1 MFTSV
6 FLELSNQ
13 CNLAQS
19 HKKCP
24 ANLVTKPVVLPT
36 EIIEKTL
43 QELSGMD
50 FQGEICWHRY
60 NEPLVDERLPILIR
74 MARELFPNNKIRIL
88 TNGLLL
94 TPQMKELFDKKQVFV
109 LVSKP
114 GLLDNRLTLYDDP
127 VINLN
132 QPCWGMEELTVTCHG
147 DVGLC
152 CMDWKNI
159 QTFGNLK
166 EKSLKEIMVEERYL
180 KARLDLMH
188 GHRVLEPC
196 IRCTWNRKYT

>member
-1 MFTSV
+1 
-6 FLELSNQ
+6 
-13 CNLAQS
+13 
-19 HKKCP
+19 
-24 ANLVTKPVVLPT
+24 
-36 EIIEKTL
+36 
-43 QELSGMD
+43 MD